1 MNILPGQTRAL
12 HFIGIGGIGMSGIA
26 EVLHQSGFKVQGAD
40 IAESYNTKRLQSLGI
55 PVFIGH
61 DIQNLSKVQAVVIS
75 TAVRPDN
82 IELLE
87 ARRLRIPVMH
97 RSEMLAEI
105 MRVRLSLAVG
115 GTHGKTTTT
124 SLLAWLIDAA
134 GMDPTIVNGG
144 IINEYN
150 TNARLGKSNWAVVEA
165 DESDGSFTRLPAT
178 IAVVTNI
185 DPEHMEHYGD
195 FESLYAAFRHFVRN
209 VPFYGLGVLC
219 VDHPTVQKLAEE
231 IADRRIVTYGF
242 NENADVSAQ
251 NVKFNFDGVV
261 FDVVIKPDYLEKQ
274 RELENYVGE
283 NVTALPAILK
293 DIYLPMMGKHNV
305 QNALAVVAIA
315 QELGISDAVLRHAF
329 KTFKG
334 IKRRFTQVGSVHGV
348 RIIDDYAHHPA
359 EIRAVISSAKQAAK
373 GKIYAVVQP
382 HRYSRLKDLFEDFVN
397 CFDGCEQV
405 LVAPVYTA
413 GETPNGV
420 TGEDLANSIAEKGIL
435 VRYFEYPS
443 SLAGLLTPFLEP
455 GDMILC
461 MGAGSITTW
470 AVDLVHDL
478 EQTFQLALKAVN
490 ENIL

>member
-1 MNILPGQTRAL
+1 MSILPGQKRAL

-26 EVLHQSGFKVQGAD
+26 EVLHKSGFIVQGTD
-40 IAESYNTKRLQSLGI
+40 IAESYNTKRLESLGI

-61 DIQNLSKVQAVVIS
+61 DIKNLAQVQAVVIS
-75 TAVRPDN
+75 TAVKHDN

-105 MRVRLSLAVG
+105 MRSRLSLAVG

-134 GMDPTIVNGG
+134 GMDPTVVNGG

-185 DPEHMEHYGD
+185 DAEHMEHYGD
-195 FESLYAAFRHFVRN
+195 FESLYGAFRHFVRN

-219 VDHPTVQKLAEE
+219 VDHPVVKKLSQE
-231 IADRRIVTYGF
+231 IDDRRIVTYGF
-242 NENADVSAQ
+242 DSNADVCAKNIRFCSNGAT
-251 NVKFNFDGVV
+251 FDIVM
-261 FDVVIKPDYLEKQ
+261 KPDYLEKQ
-274 RELENYVGE
+274 RELTGCMGE
-283 NVTALPAILK
+283 NVATLPAVLK
-293 DIYLPMMGKHNV
+293 DVYLPMVGQHNV
-305 QNALAVVAIA
+305 QNALSVVAIA
-315 QELGISDAVLRHAF
+315 QELGISDAVVRHSF

-359 EIRAVISSAKQAAK
+359 EISAVISAAKQATK
-373 GKIYAVVQP
+373 GNVYAVMQP
-382 HRYSRLKDLFEDFVN
+382 HRFSRLKNLFEDFVH
-397 CFDGCEQV
+397 CFKGCEQV
-405 LVAPVYTA
+405 LISGVYTA
-413 GETPNGV
+413 GESPNGV
-420 TGEDLANSIAEKGIL
+420 TGEDLANRIAETGIFA
-435 VRYFEYPS
+435 RYFEYPS
-443 SLAGLLTPFLEP
+443 SLASMLMPFLEP
-455 GDMILC
+455 GDIILC
-461 MGAGSITTW
+461 VGAGNITTW
-470 AVDLVHDL
+470 AHELAQDL
-478 EQTFQLALKAVN
+478 EKNFHPVLKAAN
-490 ENIL
+490 GNA

>member
-1 MNILPGQTRAL
+1 MNILPGQTRPL

-26 EVLHQSGFKVQGAD
+26 EVLHQSGFQVQGAD
-40 IAESYNTKRLQSLGI
+40 IAESYNTKRLQSIGI

-61 DIQNLSKVQAVVIS
+61 DIKNLINVQAVVVS
-75 TAVRPDN
+75 TAVKPDN
-82 IELLE
+82 IELIE
-87 ARRLRIPVMH
+87 ASRLRIPIMH

-105 MRVRLSLAVG
+105 MRSRLSLAVG

-134 GMDPTIVNGG
+134 GMDPTVVNGG

-219 VDHPTVQKLAEE
+219 TDHPIVQELAQE
-231 IADRRIVTYGF
+231 IRDRRIVTYGF

-251 NVKFNFDGVV
+251 NVRFDAEGVT
-261 FDVVIKPDYLEKQ
+261 FDIFIKPDYLEKQ
-274 RELENYVGE
+274 RVLSNYAGE
-283 NVTALPAILK
+283 NITTFPTTLK
-293 DIYLPMMGKHNV
+293 DIHLPMMGRHNV
-305 QNALAVVAIA
+305 QNALAVAAIA
-315 QELGISDAVLRHAF
+315 QELGISDTVLRHAF

-334 IKRRFTQVGSVHGV
+334 VKRRFTQVGNIHGV
-348 RIIDDYAHHPA
+348 RVIDDYAHHPA
-359 EIRAVISSAKQAAK
+359 EIRAVISSAKQAVK
-373 GKIYAVVQP
+373 GKIHAVVQP
-382 HRYSRLKDLFEDFVN
+382 HRYSRLKDLFEDFTT
-397 CFDGCEQV
+397 CFEGCEQV
-405 LVAPVYTA
+405 LVSPVYAA

-420 TGEDLANSIAEKGIL
+420 TGEDLANGIAQKGVL
-435 VRYFEYPS
+435 ARYFEYPS
-443 SLAGLLTPFLEP
+443 SLAGLLIPFLEQ
-455 GDMILC
+455 GDIVLC
-461 MGAGSITTW
+461 MGAGNITTW
-470 AVDLVHDL
+470 AHELMQDL
-478 EQTFQLALKAVN
+478 EHNFHPGLKAAN
-490 ENIL
+490 EKVS

>member
-1 MNILPGQTRAL
+1 MNILPGQTRPL

-26 EVLHQSGFKVQGAD
+26 EVLHQSGFQVQGAD
-40 IAESYNTKRLQSLGI
+40 IAESYNTKRLQSIGI

-61 DIQNLSKVQAVVIS
+61 DVKNLANVQAVVVS
-75 TAVRPDN
+75 TAVKPDN
-82 IELLE
+82 IELIE
-87 ARRLRIPVMH
+87 ARRLRIPIMH

-105 MRVRLSLAVG
+105 MRSRLSLAVG

-134 GMDPTIVNGG
+134 GMDPTVVNGG

-219 VDHPTVQKLAEE
+219 TDHPIVQELAQE
-231 IADRRIVTYGF
+231 IRDRRIVTYGF

-251 NVKFNFDGVV
+251 NVRFDSDGVT
-261 FDVVIKPDYLEKQ
+261 FDIFIKPDYLEKQ
-274 RELENYVGE
+274 RVLSNYAGE
-283 NVTALPAILK
+283 NITTFPTTLK
-293 DIYLPMMGKHNV
+293 DIHLPMMGRHNV

-315 QELGISDAVLRHAF
+315 QELGISDTVLRHAF

-334 IKRRFTQVGSVHGV
+334 VKRRFTQVGSIHGV
-348 RIIDDYAHHPA
+348 RVIDDYAHHPA
-359 EIRAVISSAKQAAK
+359 EIRAVIASAKQAVK

-382 HRYSRLKDLFEDFVN
+382 HRYSRLKDLFEDFTT
-397 CFDGCEQV
+397 CFEGCEQV
-405 LVAPVYTA
+405 LVSPVYAA

-420 TGEDLANSIAEKGIL
+420 TGEDLANGIAQKGIL
-435 VRYFEYPS
+435 ARYFEYPS
-443 SLAGLLTPFLEP
+443 SLANLLIPFLEQ
-455 GDMILC
+455 GDIVLC
-461 MGAGSITTW
+461 MGAGNITTW
-470 AVDLVHDL
+470 THELTQDL
-478 EQTFQLALKAVN
+478 EQNFHPGLKAAN
-490 ENIL
+490 EKVS

>member
-26 EVLHQSGFKVQGAD
+26 EVLHQSGFQVQGAD

-61 DIQNLSKVQAVVIS
+61 DVKNLSNVQAVVIS
-75 TAVRPDN
+75 TAVTSDN

-105 MRVRLSLAVG
+105 MRSRLSLAVG

-165 DESDGSFTRLPAT
+165 DESDGSFTRLLAT

-185 DPEHMEHYGD
+185 DPEHMEHYGN

-219 VDHPTVQKLAEE
+219 IDHPTVRELAQE
-231 IADRRIVTYGF
+231 IDDRRIVTYGF
-242 NENADVSAQ
+242 DESADVSAQ
-251 NVKFNFDGVV
+251 NVRFCSEGATFDIA
-261 FDVVIKPDYLEKQ
+261 IKPDYLEKQ
-274 RELENYVGE
+274 RELSRHVGK
-283 NVTALPAILK
+283 NVTTLPAVLK
-293 DIYLPMMGKHNV
+293 DVYLPMVGQHNV

-315 QELGISDAVLRHAF
+315 QELGISDAVVRHAF

-334 IKRRFTQVGSVHGV
+334 IKRRFTQVGNIHGV
-348 RIIDDYAHHPA
+348 KIIDDYAHHPA
-359 EIRAVISSAKQAAK
+359 EIRAVISAAKQATK
-373 GKIYAVVQP
+373 GRVYAVVQP
-382 HRYSRLKDLFEDFVN
+382 HRFSRLKDLFEDFVH

-405 LVAPVYTA
+405 LVSPVYAA
-413 GETPNGV
+413 GELPNGV
-420 TGEDLANSIAEKGIL
+420 TGEGLANRIAQEKGMF

-443 SLAGLLTPFLEP
+443 SLTGMLIPFLEP
-455 GDMILC
+455 GDIVLC
-461 MGAGSITTW
+461 MGAGNITTW
-470 AVDLVHDL
+470 AHELVQDL
-478 EQTFQLALKAVN
+478 EKNFHPVLKAAN
-490 ENIL
+490 GNT

>member
-1 MNILPGQTRAL
+1 MSILPGQTRAL

-26 EVLHQSGFKVQGAD
+26 EVLHKSGFIVQGTD
-40 IAESYNTKRLQSLGI
+40 IAESYNTKRLESLGI
-55 PVFIGH
+55 PIFIGH
-61 DIQNLSKVQAVVIS
+61 DIKNLAQVQAVVIS
-75 TAVRPDN
+75 TAVKPDN

-105 MRVRLSLAVG
+105 MRSRLSLAVG

-134 GMDPTIVNGG
+134 GMDPTVVNGG

-185 DPEHMEHYGD
+185 DAEHMEHYGD

-219 VDHPTVQKLAEE
+219 VDHPVVKKLSQE

-242 NENADVSAQ
+242 DSNADVCAQ
-251 NVKFNFDGVV
+251 NIRFCSNGATFD
-261 FDVVIKPDYLEKQ
+261 IIMKPDYLEKQ
-274 RELENYVGE
+274 RELTSCMGA
-283 NVTALPAILK
+283 NVATLPAVLK
-293 DIYLPMMGKHNV
+293 DVYLPMVGQHNV
-305 QNALAVVAIA
+305 QNALSVVAIA
-315 QELGISDAVLRHAF
+315 QELGISDAVVRHAF

-359 EIRAVISSAKQAAK
+359 EISAVISAAKQATK
-373 GKIYAVVQP
+373 GNVYAVMQP
-382 HRYSRLKDLFEDFVN
+382 HRFSRLKNLFEDFVH
-397 CFDGCEQV
+397 CFEGCEQA
-405 LVAPVYTA
+405 LISPVYTA
-413 GETPNGV
+413 GESPNGV
-420 TGEDLANSIAEKGIL
+420 TGEDLANKIAETGIFA
-435 VRYFEYPS
+435 RYFEYPS
-443 SLAGLLTPFLEP
+443 SLASMLMPFLEP
-455 GDMILC
+455 GDIILC
-461 MGAGSITTW
+461 MGAGNITAW
-470 AVDLVHDL
+470 AHELAQDL
-478 EQTFQLALKAVN
+478 EKNFHPVLKAAN
-490 ENIL
+490 GNA

>member
-1 MNILPGQTRAL
+1 MNILPAQTRPL

-26 EVLHQSGFKVQGAD
+26 EVLHHSGFQVQGTD

-55 PVFIGH
+55 PIFIGH
-61 DIQNLSKVQAVVIS
+61 DIKNLSNVQAVVVS
-75 TAVRPDN
+75 TAVKPDN
-82 IELLE
+82 IELIE

-105 MRVRLSLAVG
+105 MRSRLSLAVG

-134 GMDPTIVNGG
+134 GMDPTVVNGG

-150 TNARLGKSNWAVVEA
+150 TNARLGKSNWAVIEA

-185 DPEHMEHYGD
+185 DPEHMEHYGN

-219 VDHPTVQKLAEE
+219 ADHPVVRELGLE
-231 IADRRIVTYGF
+231 INDRRIVTYGF
-242 NENADVSAQ
+242 DENADVSAQ
-251 NVKFNFDGVV
+251 NVKFNSNGVV
-261 FDVVIKPDYLEKQ
+261 FDVILKPDYLEKQ
-274 RELENYVGE
+274 RILTSYIGG
-283 NVTALPAILK
+283 NVTTLPAVLK
-293 DIYLPMMGKHNV
+293 DVQLPMMGRHNV
-305 QNALAVVAIA
+305 QNALGVIAIA

-334 IKRRFTQVGSVHGV
+334 VNRRFTQVGNIHGV

-359 EIRAVISSAKQAAK
+359 EIRAVISSARQATK

-382 HRYSRLKDLFEDFVN
+382 HRFSRLKELFEDFTN
-397 CFDGCEQV
+397 CFEGCEQV
-405 LVAPVYTA
+405 LVSPVYAA
-413 GETPNGV
+413 GEEPNGI
-420 TGEDLANSIAEKGIL
+420 TGEDLANCLAAKGVY
-435 VRYFEYPS
+435 VRYFEHPS
-443 SLAGLLTPFLEP
+443 SLVNLLTPFLES
-455 GDMILC
+455 GDVVIC
-461 MGAGSITTW
+461 MGAGSITAW
-470 AVDLVHDL
+470 AHELAKDL
-478 EQTFQLALKAVN
+478 EKTFYPALKAVN
-490 ENIL
+490 ENML

>member
-1 MNILPGQTRAL
+1 MSILPGQARPL

-26 EVLHQSGFKVQGAD
+26 EVMHQSGFKVQGAD

-61 DIQNLSKVQAVVIS
+61 DVKNLSKVQAVVVS
-75 TAVRPDN
+75 TAVKPDN
-82 IELLE
+82 VELLE
-87 ARRLRIPVMH
+87 AQRLRIPVMH

-105 MRVRLSLAVG
+105 MRSRLSFAVG

-134 GMDPTIVNGG
+134 GMDPTIINGG

-150 TNARLGKSNWAVVEA
+150 TNARLGKSKWAVVEA

-178 IAVVTNI
+178 VAVVTNI

-219 VDHPTVQKLAEE
+219 IDHPVVKELSQE

-242 NENADVSAQ
+242 DTSADVFAQ
-251 NVKFNFDGVV
+251 NVRFCSNGATFDII
-261 FDVVIKPDYLEKQ
+261 IKPDYLEKQ
-274 RELENYVGE
+274 RELASYASE
-283 NVTALPAILK
+283 NVTTFPAVLK
-293 DIYLPMMGKHNV
+293 DVYLPMVGQHNV

-315 QELGISDAVLRHAF
+315 QELGISDAVMRQAF

-359 EIRAVISSAKQAAK
+359 EISAVISAARQATK
-373 GKIYAVVQP
+373 GKVYAVIQP
-382 HRYSRLKDLFEDFVN
+382 HRFSRLKDLFKDFVH
-397 CFDGCEQV
+397 CFKGCEQV
-405 LVAPVYTA
+405 LVSPVYTA
-413 GETPNGV
+413 GETPNGI
-420 TGEDLANSIAEKGIL
+420 TGEDLANRIAEENEML
-435 VRYFEYPS
+435 VCYFECPS
-443 SLAGLLTPFLEP
+443 SLAGMLIPFLEA
-455 GDMILC
+455 GDIILC
-461 MGAGSITTW
+461 MGAGNITTW
-470 AVDLVHDL
+470 AHELVQDL
-478 EQTFQLALKAVN
+478 EKNFHPALKAVN
-490 ENIL
+490 GNI